1 MKKMHAHEMELGLEV
16 VVEMKGGITLEGKIM
31 DYTMSREII
40 WVETSEDFY
49 QVNTE
54 VDNVFYA
61 PTKPAEVAPE
71 RAPEGLKDLSAIKAE
86 YKEELSLLWNKD
98 VEYHNVM
105 VFNSD
110 EDDVEVWDC
119 EFNTKMEDGERIT
132 IYFGTFYN
140 EKDAL
145 KCARDMRTKL
155 KRSYDIDSK
164 VTVYTC

>member
-1 MKKMHAHEMELGLEV
+1 MTNVYELNQEV
-16 VVEMKGGITLEGKIM
+16 KVDIRGGYTVIGKVVDFNPSQETIYVECNQTN
-31 DYTMSREII
+31 D
-40 WVETSEDFY
+40 WVTIHP
-49 QVNTE
+49 E
-54 VDNVFYA
+54 VDSIAIV
-61 PTKPAEVAPE
+61 EQE
-71 RAPEGLKDLSAIKAE
+71 EGRAPEGLKDLSTIKAE

-132 IYFGTFYN
+132 IYFGTFYS

-164 VTVYTC
+164 VTVYSC